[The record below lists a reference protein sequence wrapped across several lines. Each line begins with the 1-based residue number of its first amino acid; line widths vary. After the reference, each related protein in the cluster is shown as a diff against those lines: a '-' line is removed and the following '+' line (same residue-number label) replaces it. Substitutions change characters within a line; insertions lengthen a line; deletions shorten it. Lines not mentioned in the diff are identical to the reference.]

1 MKQESAE
8 EIVITPVKNLK
19 MEHYRISKLL
29 NDSTLKKFERKKL
42 VEVNYLSG
50 DQHHASKNFNIKVK
64 FM

>member
-42 VEVNYLSG
+42 VEVNY
-50 DQHHASKNFNIKVK
+50 
-64 FM
+64 